1 MPAHWRLLKS
11 RLEALCP
18 TSTGNM
24 WLRHYRNGAVDTE
37 HPFLLQVSSYD
48 RVGVL
53 HGSFFLPFPLSG
65 AFEHLVHVADQGNS
79 IQQALKP
86 PSASVRKGVV
96 SC

>member
-18 TSTGNM
+18 TSTGSM
-24 WLRHYRNGAVDTE
+24 WMRHYRNGTPDTE

-53 HGSFFLPFPLSG
+53 HGAQLGSPCRIP
-65 AFEHLVHVADQGNS
+65 AHAAP
-79 IQQALKP
+79 ALML
-86 PSASVRKGVV
+86 RR
-96 SC
+96 